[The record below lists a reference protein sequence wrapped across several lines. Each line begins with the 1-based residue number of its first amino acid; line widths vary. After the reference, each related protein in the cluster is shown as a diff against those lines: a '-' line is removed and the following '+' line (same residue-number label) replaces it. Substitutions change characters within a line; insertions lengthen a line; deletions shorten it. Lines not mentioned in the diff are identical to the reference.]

1 MLKKTSVQL
10 IKNFSSL
17 ISIKG
22 MDFIIPLIIFPYLIK
37 NIGISNFGLLSFSLS
52 LSLYFGAVIHYGF
65 SITAVRDIARV
76 KDDYKL
82 LSEKFN
88 IFIFTSICLFL
99 ISLFIFL
106 ISIKF
111 IPILNKDFY
120 LHLTT
125 FFLIGMQSFF
135 PSWFFQGIEDMKF
148 IAYLNIGAKILYLL
162 ALFLFIDEPND
173 YIYVHVYYGLSIA
186 ISTITSFFL
195 IKYKYKINFRL
206 PEISEVLAVLKEGRH
221 AFLSQFAPNLYNN
234 TATFVLGI
242 TVSNSV
248 LGFYASSTKII
259 DAFNSIGIL
268 LSNTFLPSLSLDIK
282 NHKFFK
288 KLMLLTGGGLFLFS
302 FLFSDLIVSIFIKE
316 DAGIVSRYFK
326 FLTPMIFFIFLRFTY
341 GINYLMLIGKE
352 NLYKNI
358 VLLIC
363 LLFFGLTF
371 VLIPSLNVYGSIII
385 MLGASGTMALVT
397 YIYYLKYK

>member
-1 MLKKTSVQL
+1 MFKKSSIQL
-10 IKNFSSL
+10 IKNFSAL

-22 MDFIIPLIIFPYLIK
+22 IDFIIPLIIFPYLIK

-52 LSLYFGAVIHYGF
+52 FSLYFGAVIHYGF

-76 KDDYKL
+76 KDNYKL

-88 IFIFTSICLFL
+88 IFIFTSISLFL

-111 IPILNKDFY
+111 IPLLNKDFY
-120 LHLTT
+120 LHLSS
-125 FFLIGMQSFF
+125 FFLIAMQSFF

-162 ALFLFIDEPND
+162 AIFLFINEPND
-173 YIYVHVYYGLSIA
+173 YIFVHVYYALSIT
-186 ISTITSFFL
+186 ISTIISFFL
-195 IKYKYKINFRL
+195 IKYKYKMNFRL
-206 PEISEVLAVLKEGRH
+206 PEIKEVLGVLKEGRH
-221 AFLSQFAPNLYNN
+221 AFLSQFSPNLYNN
-234 TATFVLGI
+234 TATFFLGM

-248 LGFYASSTKII
+248 LGVYASSTKII

-268 LSNTFLPSLSLDIK
+268 LSNTFLPSISMDIK

-302 FLFSDLIVSIFIKE
+302 LLFSDLIVSIFIKE
-316 DAGIVSRYFK
+316 DSEIVSRYFK
-326 FLTPMIFFIFLRFTY
+326 LLTPMIFFIFLRFTY
-341 GINYLMLIGKE
+341 GNNYLMLIGKE
-352 NLYKNI
+352 KLYKNI
-358 VLLIC
+358 VLLVC

-371 VLIPSLNVYGSIII
+371 ILIPSLNIYGSIII
-385 MLGASGTMALVT
+385 MLGASGTMALFS
-397 YIYYLKYK
+397 YIYYLKHK